1 MLDFHLG
8 TEGIE
13 NPGEHLGGL
22 SADAIYWL
30 QQNDFIV
37 KGETGHLPD
46 DSPKSF
52 PIGDDVVLSHEDVE
66 AVYSKFK
73 IRLEKA
79 QSVPGFKSADV
90 ETLENIL
97 KAALEHKSG
106 LSTIAD

>member
-22 SADAIYWL
+22 NAEAIYWL
-30 QQNDFIV
+30 QQNDFITQG
-37 KGETGHLPD
+37 KTGHLPD

-52 PIGDDVVLSHEDVE
+52 PIGDDVVLSHKEVE
-66 AVYSKFK
+66 AVYSKFRTK
-73 IRLEKA
+73 LEHA
-79 QSVPGFKSADV
+79 QRTPGFKSADAD
-90 ETLENIL
+90 TLEQIL
-97 KAALEHKSG
+97 KIAVENKSG